1 MAETQAQGETTT
13 SKSTMPKGTY
23 KFPLERVNDYKGV
36 MTFRP
41 IKYTPPEIQGNILGS
56 TFKNVTNGLRQF
68 SEDLGLDTVAEFER
82 FASARANVR
91 EGPDYPKI
99 YP

>member
-13 SKSTMPKGTY
+13 SKATMPKGTY

-68 SEDLGLDTVAEFER
+68 SETLGLDAAATLGLDP
-82 FASARANVR
+82 SVR
-91 EGPDYPKI
+91 LSKVYP
-99 YP
+99 

>member
-1 MAETQAQGETTT
+1 
-13 SKSTMPKGTY
+13 MPKGTY

-56 TFKNVTNGLRQF
+56 TFKNVNGGLRQF
-68 SEDLGLDTVAEFER
+68 SE
-82 FASARANVR
+82 
-91 EGPDYPKI
+91 I
-99 YP
+99 